1 MNPDDDYLAHTH
13 TLTIAGDV
21 PLLHQYKPN
30 LIDEH
35 QREYGQLQVQPPV
48 QPPVHKYDEQEKTA
62 QPLQA
67 QQPPPPGEIRISTM
81 TATCHTNLKVD
92 LALICGHVS
101 LVSMEDEKKEGI
113 LKTMYAGENRG
124 SSRRDS
130 KSSKKSGK
138 VFYNQATLIIRIW
151 KSTYSDEV
159 NLKLFNNG
167 NIQMTGLKSEEDG
180 YRAVNI
186 LYTSVKDITVDS
198 KNAVE
203 IIQPQHTSQPV
214 DFAISNFDIVL
225 INSDYSAEFL
235 IKREKLHALLIQEYD
250 IVSSYE
256 PCTYPGVNSKYYWNK
271 DYMDRSKYKPGVCYC
286 SKPCNGKGVG
296 DGDGCCK
303 KVTIAIFQSGKL
315 IITGAKT
322 YQQITDAYDFI
333 NDVFKKNYSEVK
345 REIPAFLLEEEKKTK
360 QKSPKDQTHEKTK
373 DERSKQPGKLQP
385 PKNAEIRWITP

>member
-1 MNPDDDYLAHTH
+1 MNDDEYLAHTH
-13 TLTIAGDV
+13 TLALGRDV
-21 PLLHQYKPN
+21 PLLHQNHYQEPQLFHPLDPQHLVDDGHGHHHDHPDLKP
-30 LIDEH
+30 I
-35 QREYGQLQVQPPV
+35 
-48 QPPVHKYDEQEKTA
+48 KT
-62 QPLQA
+62 PD
-67 QQPPPPGEIRISTM
+67 QPPPPGDIRISTM

-92 LALICGHVS
+92 LGLICGHVA
-101 LVSMEDEKKEGI
+101 LVNTEGEKSVEGI

-138 VFYNQATLIIRIW
+138 VFYNQATLIIRVW
-151 KSTYSDEV
+151 KSTYNDEV

-167 NIQMTGLKSEEDG
+167 NIQMTGLKSQDDG
-180 YRAVNI
+180 YKAVNI
-186 LYTSVKDITVDS
+186 LYNSIKDIVVDD
-198 KNAVE
+198 KHAVE
-203 IIQPQHTSQPV
+203 VVQPQHQTELEE
-214 DFAISNFDIVL
+214 FAISKFDIVL

-333 NDVFKKNYSEVK
+333 NTVFKKNYSEVK
-345 REIPAFLLEEEKKTK
+345 REIPAFLLEEEKAKTK
-360 QKSPKDQTHEKTK
+360 TKTK
-373 DERSKQPGKLQP
+373 VQQPKVEEELSKQSGKLQP
-385 PKNAEIRWITP
+385 PKNAEIRWITPQ